1 MKLLGTLFLAWTA
14 AAFPVASIRGRSSSL
29 QMGIFGGP
37 TIPKIP
43 TKAGNQQ
50 QAIDG
55 IKAAISSPRNPSF
68 PLLEC
73 EFPPLQALNKLG
85 DGSLRSAIEVEKANL
100 SFCNKLINSIAPL
113 PFLGPKTCL
122 MVSSSSSASSISKAK
137 SIVKGTTVYPL
148 AEGIPDVDQGDVC
161 VFVSP
166 SSQNDYM
173 VANKLASQ
181 GITTVIVN
189 AFAKDRKSVS
199 EKATMAYFQK
209 PLTYNSAV
217 VGYLLRQYPGKWATI
232 DATSKEVLKTF
243 TDDEILVQ
251 GTNTPDLRESG
262 RLVQK
267 SVDERAIRARRG

>member
-1 MKLLGTLFLAWTA
+1 
-14 AAFPVASIRGRSSSL
+14 
-29 QMGIFGGP
+29 MGIFGGP
-37 TIPKIP
+37 ATPKIP
-43 TKAGNQQ
+43 KAGDQQ

-55 IKAAISSPRNPSF
+55 IKAAISSPKNPSF

-100 SFCNKLINSIAPL
+100 SFCNKLMNSIAPL
-113 PFLGPKTCL
+113 PFLGPNICL
-122 MVSSSSSASSISKAK
+122 LVGSSSSAGFISKAK
-137 SIVKGTTVYPL
+137 SILKGKTIYAL
-148 AEGIPDVDQGDVC
+148 AEGMPDLNQDDVC
-161 VFVSP
+161 ILVSP
-166 SSQNDYM
+166 SSRNDYAI
-173 VANKLASQ
+173 ANKLASQ
-181 GITTVIVN
+181 GTTTVIVN
-189 AFAKDRKSVS
+189 GFAKDRKSIS

-217 VGYLLRQYPGKWATI
+217 VGYLLRLYPGKWATVDGI
-232 DATSKEVLKTF
+232 SKEVLATF
-243 TDDEILVQ
+243 TDDEILVP